1 MVTFVDTSALYAFL
15 AADDEDHAAS
25 VEVYRRL
32 TTALEPLITHSYV
45 VVELT
50 ALVQRRLGF
59 EAVATLQDSVWPQL
73 EIVWVDQALHERAVE
88 ANRAAARRA
97 VSLVDWTSFI
107 VMRDRRIGDAWAFD
121 RDFVE
126 HGFRTGLAD
135 R

>member
-15 AADDEDHAAS
+15 AADDDDHTAAL
-25 VEVYRRL
+25 ETYRRL
-32 TTALEPLITHSYV
+32 TTELEPLLTHSYV
-45 VVELT
+45 VVEST

-59 EAVATLQDSVWPQL
+59 GAVATLLDTLWPQL

-97 VSLVDWTSFI
+97 VSLVDWTSFL
-107 VMRDRRIGDAWAFD
+107 VMRDRRIRDAWAFD

-126 HGFRTGLAD
+126 QGFRTDLAND
-135 R
+135 